1 MSDPAPM
8 FIIATVNP
16 SNPTEVNLKIES
28 KLGLYETS
36 VSLRFTE
43 EAAMFA
49 ETIME
54 AQNVKQLVDSGPS
67 PDQVALAILDARYS
81 ISNGVIH
88 PDTEDQV
95 ATADESDAI
104 DVLCDEY
111 DYGYAEK
118 PTTVDPTAFYR
129 LNYSQFLA
137 GDCCRF
143 VEDDPISAETLPE
156 LFAKFERSIS
166 PAELH
171 LVRDW
176 FASGYR
182 QDDYAPVLRF
192 DSIERVHPLPRQ
204 GEHKKTF
211 DDIFAKLLKAKE
223 DAKLAE
229 AERRKAELDA
239 NERETFERLKV
250 KFDPP
255 TQTGEST

>member
-129 LNYSQFLA
+129 LNYSKFID

-143 VEDDPISAETLPE
+143 AERDPLTAETLPE
-156 LFAKFERSIS
+156 LFAEFERSIR
-166 PAELH
+166 PDELH
-171 LVRDW
+171 RVRDY
-176 FASGYR
+176 FVGYR
-182 QDDYAPVLRF
+182 QDDYNPVIRF
-192 DSIERVHPLPRQ
+192 DSIEHVHPLPRQ

-223 DAKLAE
+223 DARLAE
-229 AERRKAELDA
+229 SARRKAELDA
-239 NERETFERLKV
+239 KERETFERLKV

-255 TQTGEST
+255 TQTGESP